1 MPDCNR
7 IRSGSRGGPAQGS
20 QRVSRL
26 RALAVTALAAAAL
39 LSAAV
44 AAQAPAAPA
53 APASPSK
60 APEKLKYVEGG
71 ILVLLA
77 PTYPREALAQGETAV
92 VTATGTIQTDG
103 RLENVRFESSSLN
116 ETFVTAVGDAARL
129 WRMQPRI
136 LPPQCNATETE
147 GQVTFWFEIADGKP
161 KVSYAVKAPPAGA
174 AAPAI
179 LNDRAPVQAFAPQF
193 PPKLAADP
201 RVPASVMQ
209 VAYVGVAASGEVI
222 NVTLAPVLYYREF
235 EPYITQALRH
245 WKYAPQDQPWCAE
258 AVFFMNRD

>member
-1 MPDCNR
+1 M
-7 IRSGSRGGPAQGS
+7 SGL
-20 QRVSRL
+20 RL
-26 RALAVTALAAAAL
+26 LAVTTLAAATLVGAA
-39 LSAAV
+39 SAP
-44 AAQAPAAPA
+44 QAPAAADA
-53 APASPSK
+53 AAGK

-71 ILVLLA
+71 MLVLLA
-77 PTYPREALAQGETAV
+77 PAYPKEALAQGEMAV

-103 RLENVRFESSSLN
+103 RLENVRFESSVLN
-116 ETFVTAVGDAARL
+116 ETFVAAVRDAARL

-161 KVSYAVKAPPAGA
+161 KVSYSVKAPAAGTA
-174 AAPAI
+174 TPAI
-179 LNDRAPVQAFAPQF
+179 VNDRAPVQAYAPQF

-201 RVPASVMQ
+201 RVPGSVMQ

-245 WKYAPQDQPWCAE
+245 WKYAPQAEPWCAE
-258 AVFFMNRD
+258 AVFVMNRD